1 MLKKMTGELRSA
13 TLFSDRRQQK
23 SSPQLRRQ
31 TLEDNM
37 AAGDLKQVSVWLKSE
52 ELGNRLC
59 RVGMGRYRENQK
71 DLLDHVEVLFLFFF
85 ER

>member
-1 MLKKMTGELRSA
+1 MTGELRSA
-13 TLFSDRRQQK
+13 TLFSDRRQK
-23 SSPQLRRQ
+23 SSPQSRSQ
-31 TLEDNM
+31 TVEDNM

-71 DLLDHVEVLFLFFF
+71 DLLDHVKVLFLFFCFFFF